1 MPKSPKIPAE
11 LVNLATTGNSDAQF
25 ELAELYMQSENEDD
39 ITLAEEWALKAAA
52 LGHVEAMY
60 WLGEGY
66 AFYAKELREEDPSE
80 AETYFGHAHHWL
92 KQAAELKH
100 PTAILELAGFYRRGD
115 VVEKDVAQSIEL
127 VQQAAEL
134 GEAQAMRDLA
144 FIYENAL
151 GIDADEVKAKYWH
164 NKADAVEQCLVL
176 K

>member
-1 MPKSPKIPAE
+1 M
-11 LVNLATTGNSDAQF
+11 
-25 ELAELYMQSENEDD
+25 
-39 ITLAEEWALKAAA
+39 
-52 LGHVEAMY
+52 GHVEAMY

-115 VVEKDVAQSIEL
+115 VVEKDVAKSIEL

-151 GIDADEVKAKYWH
+151 GVDTDEAKAKYWH
-164 NKADAVEQCLVL
+164 DKTDAAEQE
-176 K
+176 

>member
-1 MPKSPKIPAE
+1 M
-11 LVNLATTGNSDAQF
+11 
-25 ELAELYMQSENEDD
+25 
-39 ITLAEEWALKAAA
+39 
-52 LGHVEAMY
+52 
-60 WLGEGY
+60 
-66 AFYAKELREEDPSE
+66 
-80 AETYFGHAHHWL
+80 
-92 KQAAELKH
+92 
-100 PTAILELAGFYRRGD
+100 AGFYRRGD
-115 VVEKDVAQSIEL
+115 VVDKDVAKSIEL